1 MKAPI
6 AARVDISRTGAY
18 GTAPSLVSGPS
29 GTRRKQLNPIG
40 VTAGDGAP
48 PGLTVVRSA

>member
-6 AARVDISRTGAY
+6 AARVDIKRTGAY
-18 GTAPSLVSGPS
+18 GTSPSVVSGPS

-40 VTAGDGAP
+40 VTAEDGAP
-48 PGLTVVRSA
+48 PDLTGVRSE